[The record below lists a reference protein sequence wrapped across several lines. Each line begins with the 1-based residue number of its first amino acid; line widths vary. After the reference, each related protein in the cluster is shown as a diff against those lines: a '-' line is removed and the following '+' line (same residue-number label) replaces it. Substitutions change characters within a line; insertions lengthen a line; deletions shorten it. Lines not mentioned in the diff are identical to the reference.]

1 MFNNR
6 TDAGRKLGNALKAYH
21 IKDPLILGI
30 PRGGVEVGY
39 RVAQELSAPFS
50 ILIVKKLPF
59 PDNPEAGFGAIAENG
74 SVYFFPG
81 YEERLPSTVI
91 ENTIARQ
98 KAEVERRV
106 EVLRNGAPL
115 PDLQHRYVILVDD
128 GIAMGSTTQAAVQ
141 CCREMGAKHILVAAP
156 VSSPDA
162 RRKLNTAA
170 DEVVTLLTP
179 PFFRAVAEYYQH
191 WYDVPDEEVLQIMNR
206 VQSTSPHGSPAP

>member
-1 MFNNR
+1 
-6 TDAGRKLGNALKAYH
+6 
-21 IKDPLILGI
+21 
-30 PRGGVEVGY
+30 
-39 RVAQELSAPFS
+39 
-50 ILIVKKLPF
+50 
-59 PDNPEAGFGAIAENG
+59 
-74 SVYFFPG
+74 
-81 YEERLPSTVI
+81 
-91 ENTIARQ
+91 
-98 KAEVERRV
+98 VERRV